1 MLQIDA
7 YERKHQNRSTI
18 TDKIDS
24 LRGDEPWP
32 GYDEQGVDGIAHALR
47 EVSTDTARR
56 VRDYERAHQ
65 ERTGVLDATDRRLS
79 EAVLGPAAEA
89 GEELAEAERAAGA
102 GRSGGVSRPAGS
114 RMPSSELAQGGRASM
129 ARGPA
134 ELRRGRG
141 WCP

>member
-1 MLQIDA
+1 MTTFADKARRAVTGALTTESDLPIAEYDRQTAEDIIARLRGFTQRELLQIDA

-18 TDKIDS
+18 TDRIDA

-65 ERTGVLDATDRRLS
+65 ERTGVLDATESRLN
-79 EAVLGPAAEA
+79 AA
-89 GEELAEAERAAGA
+89 
-102 GRSGGVSRPAGS
+102 
-114 RMPSSELAQGGRASM
+114 
-129 ARGPA
+129 
-134 ELRRGRG
+134 
-141 WCP
+141 

>member
-1 MLQIDA
+1 MTTFADKARRAVTGALTTESDLPIAEYDRQTAEDIVSRLRGFTQRELLQIDA

-65 ERTGVLDATDRRLS
+65 ERTGVLEATESRLN
-79 EAVLGPAAEA
+79 AT
-89 GEELAEAERAAGA
+89 
-102 GRSGGVSRPAGS
+102 
-114 RMPSSELAQGGRASM
+114 
-129 ARGPA
+129 
-134 ELRRGRG
+134 
-141 WCP
+141 